1 MQSFITSLN
10 YIKPLPFPMKVI
22 KPNLLDF
29 HSHTR
34 DFIYKKYFLFL
45 QRNKQNSELNNMDLL
60 IPNTWIYIFFYKK
73 QLILKIKRIKD
84 WWE

>member
-10 YIKPLPFPMKVI
+10 YIKSFPLPMEFRKQD
-22 KPNLLDF
+22 LLDF

-45 QRNKQNSELNNMDLL
+45 QRNKLKKEKENSQLNSELRNMDLL
-60 IPNTWIYIFFYKK
+60 
-73 QLILKIKRIKD
+73 
-84 WWE
+84 